1 MIAKIVAAVVKIF
14 SKTKPGVLL
23 QILAVK
29 AGSVIASEILDPQNQ
44 KKAYE
49 FVKEL
54 HLRKDLDNSMKAK
67 VFNKKMAEWF
77 MMAGKKASDS
87 VVNCLRELA
96 VNAFKCES
104 EEENNK
110 QQ

>member
-1 MIAKIVAAVVKIF
+1 
-14 SKTKPGVLL
+14 
-23 QILAVK
+23 
-29 AGSVIASEILDPQNQ
+29 
-44 KKAYE
+44 
-49 FVKEL
+49 
-54 HLRKDLDNSMKAK
+54 MKAK

-104 EEENNK
+104 EEESNK